1 MREGATGVKRTRE
14 LKSRLWDSKEIKRT
28 SYGKILGSVG
38 DRKKKLQMR
47 SIIKGM
53 MTPERQTSEKNKLF
67 VY

>member
-1 MREGATGVKRTRE
+1 M
-14 LKSRLWDSKEIKRT
+14 KSRLWDLKEIKRT
-28 SYGKILGSVG
+28 FYGKVLESLE